1 MDIYML
7 LHLKWVTSK
16 GLPCNIGL
24 DVSGV
29 SGRMDT
35 DTCMIESFHCSP
47 ETITTLSV
55 NQLYPNT
62 K

>member
-1 MDIYML
+1 MDIDMM
-7 LHLKWVTSK
+7 LHLKWVTNK

-24 DVSGV
+24 DVSRV
-29 SGRMDT
+29 SGRMHT
-35 DTCMIESFHCSP
+35 YVCMAESFHRSP

-55 NQLYPNT
+55 NQLYPNP